1 MHYDRVTYRNHG
13 FDIWQVGDVN
23 AAIAALEASL
33 EMEVEDINAMLQRES
48 AEQML
53 QTIRKS
59 GTYSMFWAPPPGQDK
74 KG

>member
-1 MHYDRVTYRNHG
+1 M
-13 FDIWQVGDVN
+13 N